1 MRPSIDCGAPKD
13 FWSKGWP
20 SRSSKTSF
28 FYAQNGR
35 KNDRAFNRR
44 VAEQVERDRRK
55 DPRAKLILEASLTN
69 VIADPICAHMN
80 QRMGAAVD
88 RFVLEPARTIAS
100 ASHKI

>member
-1 MRPSIDCGAPKD
+1 MRSTDGSPSKLNGIVE
-13 FWSKGWP
+13 
-20 SRSSKTSF
+20 KT
-28 FYAQNGR
+28 
-35 KNDRAFNRR
+35 
-44 VAEQVERDRRK
+44 
-55 DPRAKLILEASLTN
+55 RAKLILEASLTN